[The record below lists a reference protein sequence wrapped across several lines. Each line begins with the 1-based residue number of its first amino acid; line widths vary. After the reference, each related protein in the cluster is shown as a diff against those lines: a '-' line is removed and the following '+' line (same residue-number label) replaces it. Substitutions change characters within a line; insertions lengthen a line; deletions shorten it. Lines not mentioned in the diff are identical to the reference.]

1 MKKKNKGRQE
11 RVYTTGDHCDNNCEL
26 HMYNPALARDLC
38 GNIAAAALFYHLAY
52 NIKSRLANGET
63 DKNGVPW
70 VKTSY
75 PGILRFM
82 TELTSVDQVKN
93 LINILVEQKLII
105 KVGSNLKNAYTL
117 APMGYAY
124 AKDRQTLGDKIP
136 TMEAIKKSIK
146 DAEVKKFVKTNDPRI
161 KAIIDHFNFIAGEG
175 RFKMGKTN
183 TNLVAT
189 LLTEGRTVDEIND
202 VVDYK
207 YRELVDTKH
216 ANWIR
221 PSTILGKAF
230 DIWFR
235 QMQDDPDFSKAEARR
250 RQCEREPIRKP
261 IYLTDDEKKE
271 LERFLDAIVKD
282 YRATHDAPDK
292 VDGDCD
298 GDSWELPFN

>member
-146 DAEVKKFVKTNDPRI
+146 DAEVKKFVKTNDPRV
-161 KAIIDHFNFIAGEG
+161 KEVIDYFNSVAGNGEA
-175 RFKMGKTN
+175 RFGMGKTN
-183 TNLVAT
+183 TGLVTALLNKYSPEIIKKVVKYKCEEFMGTKYEYRARPSSILGDLFEIWLRQLEEDPNGSKAKDRRLEYSREPVVYTRKEEKAFEAYENLV
-189 LLTEGRTVDEIND
+189 R
-202 VVDYK
+202 DYFG
-207 YRELVDTKH
+207 
-216 ANWIR
+216 I
-221 PSTILGKAF
+221 
-230 DIWFR
+230 
-235 QMQDDPDFSKAEARR
+235 
-250 RQCEREPIRKP
+250 
-261 IYLTDDEKKE
+261 DDE
-271 LERFLDAIVKD
+271 
-282 YRATHDAPDK
+282 PDQ
-292 VDGDCD
+292 
-298 GDSWELPFN
+298 LPFK

>member
-38 GNIAAAALFYHLAY
+38 GNITAAALFYHLAY

-136 TMEAIKKSIK
+136 TAEAIATS
-146 DAEVKKFVKTNDPRI
+146 VKFHEAKRQVNVKTNDLRI
-161 KAIIDHFNFIAGEG
+161 KEVIDYFNKIAGEG
-175 RFKMGKTN
+175 RCRFGMGKTN
-183 TNLVAT
+183 TGLVVA
-189 LLTEGRTVDEIND
+189 LLNKGYSPEIIKK
-202 VVDYK
+202 VVKYK
-207 YRELVDTKH
+207 CEEFMGTKYEYC
-216 ANWIR
+216 AR
-221 PSTILGKAF
+221 PSSILGELFEIWLRQLEEDLDGSKVEHRRLKYSREPVVYTRKEEKAF
-230 DIWFR
+230 
-235 QMQDDPDFSKAEARR
+235 EVY
-250 RQCEREPIRKP
+250 ENLIRDYFG
-261 IYLTDDEKKE
+261 IDDE
-271 LERFLDAIVKD
+271 
-282 YRATHDAPDK
+282 PN
-292 VDGDCD
+292 
-298 GDSWELPFN
+298 ELPFK